1 MAEATPSVIGRGG
14 GSRTTG
20 VCGIGG
26 WGATMIRGPT
36 PPGPP
41 WPWSAWAAFVVS
53 AARGNFRVCGVPA
66 GGCVWESATCAGGSR
81 CWCARTTRCSVPPGA
96 RASRRQWP
104 RYVRAGR
111 TAKRRI
117 MAARRGPTEA
127 APAAPVQAPGPS
139 LSNDGT
145 AASPAD
151 TVPATEDG
159 PASASVSSGQASGAG
174 QKFVGSWG
182 RLDRMRTPQRW
193 IRRKPLV
200 RNSAAGGAARRRTHR
215 WTRQRSLRAGTRAAA
230 APRWSGWESA
240 RVSLARYPSLSA
252 LRWPLRHRLD
262 RLRSGAAVL
271 PVERRLAGR

>member
-1 MAEATPSVIGRGG
+1 MGEATPSVIGRGG

-41 WPWSAWAAFVVS
+41 WPCSAWAAFVVS
-53 AARGNFRVCGVPA
+53 AARGNVRVCGVPA

-81 CWCARTTRCSVPPGA
+81 CWCERTTRCSVPPGA

-104 RYVRAGR
+104 RYVRAGT

-145 AASPAD
+145 GASPAD

-159 PASASVSSGQASGAG
+159 PASASVSSGQASGP
-174 QKFVGSWG
+174 
-182 RLDRMRTPQRW
+182 DRSS
-193 IRRKPLV
+193 
-200 RNSAAGGAARRRTHR
+200 SAAGGAGPDADAATLDPSE
-215 WTRQRSLRAGTRAAA
+215 TFSQEQRGRGGSA
-230 APRWSGWESA
+230 APDAPLDATAESESRDA
-240 RVSLARYPSLSA
+240 RGGGITVVWVGIGAGLLGAVSLLSA

-271 PVERRLAGR
+271 PTE